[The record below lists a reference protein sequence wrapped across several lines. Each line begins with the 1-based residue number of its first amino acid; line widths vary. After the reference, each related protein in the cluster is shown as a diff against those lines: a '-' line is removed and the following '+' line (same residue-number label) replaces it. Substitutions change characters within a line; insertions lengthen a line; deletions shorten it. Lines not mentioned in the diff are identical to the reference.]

1 MYLARYV
8 IVIQKPIVFLYTV
21 SEKSENEIKKQVHLT
36 DTIEKNKIL
45 KTIFNQGSTIFVN

>member
-45 KTIFNQGSTIFVN
+45 KIIFNQGSTIFVN